1 MLLWAFAINVR
12 ERNPVGPKRQK
23 HLTDALHLGKTGE
36 NQPDRLV
43 YAQIR
48 IHFYFLAAHFHV
60 ANRYRKK
67 EFSPPRFLLQSF
79 HGTGAQERQFEF
91 AHRALHTQQQ
101 PIVWTRVASPT
112 VRRDGNLWASD
123 ENRNYLAMRFRKG
136 LVKHIRQIMLMNP
149 TDSLAAREMFKKSI
163 HMTIDVS
170 ESVVLV
176 SGLRTVKTLV
186 DGNRIFEA
194 LKAVRSLFPIE
205 AEILAGG
212 KVSSPTQAA

>member
-1 MLLWAFAINVR
+1 MHISLRAGEKIYINGAVLR
-12 ERNPVGPKRQK
+12 ADRKVSIEILNDATFHLEAHVMKVEDASTPLRQ
-23 HLTDALHLGKTGE
+23 L
-36 NQPDRLV
+36 
-43 YAQIR
+43 
-48 IHFYFLAAHFHV
+48 YF
-60 ANRYRKK
+60 
-67 EFSPPRFLLQSF
+67 
-79 HGTGAQERQFEF
+79 
-91 AHRALHTQQQ
+91 
-101 PIVWTRVASPT
+101 I
-112 VRRDGNLWASD
+112 
-123 ENRNYLAMRFRKG
+123 
-136 LVKHIRQIMLMNP
+136 IQIMLMNP

-176 SGLRTVKTLV
+176 SGLRTIKTLV

>member
-1 MLLWAFAINVR
+1 MHISLRAGERIYINGAVLR
-12 ERNPVGPKRQK
+12 ADRKVSIEILN
-23 HLTDALHLGKTGE
+23 DAT
-36 NQPDRLV
+36 
-43 YAQIR
+43 
-48 IHFYFLAAHFHV
+48 
-60 ANRYRKK
+60 
-67 EFSPPRFLLQSF
+67 FLLEAHVMKVEDAS
-79 HGTGAQERQFEF
+79 TPLRQLYF
-91 AHRALHTQQQ
+91 
-101 PIVWTRVASPT
+101 I
-112 VRRDGNLWASD
+112 
-123 ENRNYLAMRFRKG
+123 
-136 LVKHIRQIMLMNP
+136 IQIMLMNP

>member
-1 MLLWAFAINVR
+1 MHISLRAGEKIYINGAVLR
-12 ERNPVGPKRQK
+12 ADRKVSIEILN
-23 HLTDALHLGKTGE
+23 DAT
-36 NQPDRLV
+36 
-43 YAQIR
+43 
-48 IHFYFLAAHFHV
+48 
-60 ANRYRKK
+60 
-67 EFSPPRFLLQSF
+67 FLLEAHVMKVEDAS
-79 HGTGAQERQFEF
+79 TPLRQLYF
-91 AHRALHTQQQ
+91 
-101 PIVWTRVASPT
+101 I
-112 VRRDGNLWASD
+112 
-123 ENRNYLAMRFRKG
+123 
-136 LVKHIRQIMLMNP
+136 IQIMLMNP
-149 TDSLAAREMFKKSI
+149 SDSLAAREMFKKSI

>member
-1 MLLWAFAINVR
+1 MHISLRAGEKIYINGAVLR
-12 ERNPVGPKRQK
+12 ADRKVSIEILN
-23 HLTDALHLGKTGE
+23 DAT
-36 NQPDRLV
+36 
-43 YAQIR
+43 
-48 IHFYFLAAHFHV
+48 
-60 ANRYRKK
+60 
-67 EFSPPRFLLQSF
+67 FLLEAHVMKVEDAS
-79 HGTGAQERQFEF
+79 TPLRQLYF
-91 AHRALHTQQQ
+91 
-101 PIVWTRVASPT
+101 I
-112 VRRDGNLWASD
+112 
-123 ENRNYLAMRFRKG
+123 
-136 LVKHIRQIMLMNP
+136 IQIMLMNP

-170 ESVVLV
+170 ESVILV